1 MVKYVVCL
9 MVEMSP
15 EKGWKLSGSK
25 YGEGCLCSKGGGG
38 KGGLR
43 IGLTRQ
49 LESCQPG
56 NQTM

>member
-1 MVKYVVCL
+1 
-9 MVEMSP
+9 MSP
-15 EKGWKLSGSK
+15 EKGWKLSRSK

-38 KGGLR
+38 GEGGLR

>member
-1 MVKYVVCL
+1 MVKVAFV
-9 MVEMSP
+9 P
-15 EKGWKLSGSK
+15 
-25 YGEGCLCSKGGGG
+25 KGGGG
-38 KGGLR
+38 EGGLR